1 MKDLFPDLMPGT
13 TGLPTT
19 RYQGSKAKLL
29 PWIWEN
35 LRGIEFDSVLDLFG
49 GSGVFSYWMK
59 AMGKDVTYNDYLRFN
74 HLIGK
79 AIIENREVLLDES
92 SLQFILEPDPSYRYL
107 KFIEE
112 TFGDIYYTHEE
123 NQWLDVVVQN
133 ILRLKDDYKQALAFY
148 ALFQACL
155 VKRPFNL
162 FHRANLYIRLAEVK
176 RSFGNKSTWDRPFPD
191 HFLKFVSEANSLVFD
206 NGRRNISLN
215 KEALEVGGSYDLVY
229 IDPPYTSA
237 AGNSVDY
244 LAFYHFLEG
253 LARYHEWPDLIDYST
268 KNKAFRRFNNP
279 WSRPDRI
286 RACFKECFDRFRG
299 SILVVSYREDGI
311 PSIGEMEKDL
321 FLFKSQV
328 RVFRFPGYRYAL
340 SRRSTG
346 EVLFVGE

>member
-1 MKDLFPDLMPGT
+1 MKDLFPDLMHET
-13 TGLPTT
+13 RRLPTT

-59 AMGKDVTYNDYLRFN
+59 ARGKDVTYNDHLRFN

-79 AIIENREVLLDES
+79 AIIENREVILDEPD
-92 SLQFILEPDPSYRYL
+92 LRLILHADPSHTYKR
-107 KFIEE
+107 FIEE

-123 NQWLDVVVQN
+123 NQWLDVVAQN
-133 ILRLKDDYKQALAFY
+133 ILRLGDEYKQALAFY

-191 HFLKFVSEANSLVFD
+191 HFLRFAKEANGLVFD
-206 NGRRNISLN
+206 NGRKNTSLN
-215 KEALEVGGSYDLVY
+215 REALEIEGSYDLVY
-229 IDPPYTSA
+229 LDPPYTSA
-237 AGNSVDY
+237 AGNSVNY

-253 LARYHEWPDLIDYST
+253 LTRYREWPGLIDHST
-268 KNKAFRRFNNP
+268 RNKSLRIPPNP
-279 WSRPDRI
+279 WNEPDRI
-286 RACFKECFDRFRG
+286 RDCLMECFDRFRG

-311 PSIGEMEKDL
+311 PSVTEIEKDL
-321 FLFKSQV
+321 SLFRSRV
-328 RVFRFPGYRYAL
+328 RVFRFPGYRYVL
-340 SRRSTG
+340 SQRRAG
-346 EVLFVGE
+346 EVLFVAE